1 MNAINTRCASAYQ
14 CLLAGMQ
21 SMSCGLGP
29 TAGGCML
36 RRAAECGTELCILQE
51 GDGEQVLLT
60 HELMGVL
67 MLSSSSWL

>member
-1 MNAINTRCASAYQ
+1 
-14 CLLAGMQ
+14 
-21 SMSCGLGP
+21 
-29 TAGGCML
+29 ML
-36 RRAAECGTELCILQE
+36 RRAAERGTELCILQE